1 MNSILRA
8 GCYSLIFGLMPAGAN
23 VAIAQSAGDK
33 PVTPVV
39 VAPASVTP
47 PVLTVTEKSLIRY
60 PSLEPMDTIHVS
72 LNNPTQ
78 IFDAVNQAVNN
89 NHWNCLSPASYK
101 ITIVDTPAKN
111 PPRVVEFRDIVP
123 DGFDLRTGKRWTSC
137 DGAGD
142 PGGVSLFLN
151 SRVKNT
157 DLVQV
162 TLYYS
167 DNGQTKILAQSDGKL
182 KLTSSNQFTSS
193 GTLQSAPGEAL
204 TNGKSRDVGQM
215 TLALAE
221 TDLFHNSPVN
231 FYAKSTDLFS
241 TDEKDTKSAFL
252 ATFGAQRDL
261 FPKVYSPVQLEER
274 IQGNQ
279 TATNLSA
286 VTSLSASLLTP
297 WSKSATVFNNSVI
310 SAPLAPQLA
319 LAGLYT
325 HRIYQLVTAKSP
337 LLSVDDFSLNPS
349 LSWSSITVPVS
360 CKIFGWLGKIGKP
373 APPAGAPAASPT
385 QYCMGSTIDL
395 GAWYLPLDLTTA
407 KSQRFEGYGDAS
419 ILLPLAGFGAFSKLF
434 PYLTSSDPTKTQI
447 QIKYSDSV
455 NAANNYA
462 RARGWT
468 FGFQALK

>member
-1 MNSILRA
+1 MKSILRA
-8 GCYSLIFGLMPAGAN
+8 GSYALILGLMPASAI
-23 VAIAQSAGDK
+23 VAIAQNASDK
-33 PVTPVV
+33 PVTPAAA
-39 VAPASVTP
+39 APAPVTP
-47 PVLTVTEKSLIRY
+47 PVLTVIERALIRY

-72 LNNPTQ
+72 LNSPTL

-89 NHWNCLSPASYK
+89 KHWNCLSPASYK
-101 ITIVDTPAKN
+101 IEIVDTPPRN

-123 DGFDLRTGKRWTSC
+123 DGIDLRTGKLFTSC

-167 DNGQTKILAQSDGKL
+167 NNGKPEILAQSDGKL

-241 TDEKDTKSAFL
+241 TDEKDSKSAFL
-252 ATFGAQRDL
+252 AAFGAQRDL

-297 WSKSATVFNNSVI
+297 WSKSAPVFNNQAI
-310 SAPLAPQLA
+310 SAPLAPSLA
-319 LAGLYT
+319 LGGLYT
-325 HRIYQLVTAKSP
+325 HRFHQLVTAKSP

-360 CKIFGWLGKIGKP
+360 CKVFGWLGKIGKP
-373 APPAGAPAASPT
+373 TPPAGAAAASPA

-395 GAWYLPLDLTTA
+395 GAWYLPLDLTRA

-419 ILLPLAGFGAFSKLF
+419 ILLPLAGFGVFSRLF
-434 PYLTSSDPTKTQI
+434 PYLASSDPAKTQI